1 MNTSIYIARRY
12 LISGKKMHAV
22 NIISGI
28 SVVGV
33 LIGTAAMIILL
44 SVFNGLEHVIIS
56 LNGNLSPDLKIE
68 AKKGKTFDPHGA
80 FFDKLHK
87 DPRVF
92 SYTEVLEDK
101 VVIQYRDKTYI
112 GRIKGVSDDFL
123 KNRKLDS
130 TIIEGEFALH
140 NSNNVPMAAIGVI
153 VHNNLMV
160 SVGNAEYPMQVLY
173 ASRTAKVNSLNPS
186 DEFVT
191 RNIYAAGV
199 FSIQQED
206 DDLMI
211 VPIEFTR
218 DLFQQPNEVSSIDIN
233 LKKGNSITAMQNELS
248 DQVEKDFTVKNRQ
261 QQNTALYHTL
271 SYEKW
276 AMFMILAFVVVIAAF
291 NIIGSLTIL
300 VIDKRKDIAILTSL
314 GAGKNLIQGIFFF
327 EGLMISVIGCLAG
340 VVLGWVFCILQQHYG
355 LIQVGGMNVPNNAY
369 PINMKLSDFVIV
381 FITVMAISIIASA
394 ISARLSI
401 KGLDDIK
408 QDL

>member
-1 MNTSIYIARRY
+1 MNTSIFIARRY
-12 LISGKKMHAV
+12 LLSSKKMHAV

-28 SVVGV
+28 SMLGV

-44 SVFNGLEHVIIS
+44 SVFNGLEKVIVS
-56 LNGNLSPDLKIE
+56 LNSNFSPDLKIE
-68 AKKGKTFDPHGA
+68 ARLGKTFDPRTT
-80 FFDKLHK
+80 FFLNLHR
-87 DPRVF
+87 DDRLF
-92 SYTEVLEDK
+92 SYTEELQDK

-123 KNRKLDS
+123 KNKRLDS
-130 TIIEGEFALH
+130 AIIEGQFSLH
-140 NSNNVPMAAIGVI
+140 ANGEPAAVIGVI
-153 VHNNLMV
+153 VHNNLMIN
-160 SVGNAEYPMQVLY
+160 VGNTDFPMQVF
-173 ASRTAKVNSLNPS
+173 SPRRGKVNAINPG
-186 DEFVT
+186 DEFIT
-191 RNIYAAGV
+191 KTIYPSGV

-206 DDLMI
+206 DDMII

-218 DLFQQPNEVSSIDIN
+218 QLFEQPNEVSSIDIN
-233 LKKGNSITAMQNELS
+233 LKKNVDVSSVQDEL
-248 DQVEKDFTVKNRQ
+248 QEKLGKDFTVKTRQ
-261 QQNTALYHTL
+261 QQNTALYRTL

-327 EGLMISVIGCLAG
+327 EGLMISVIGCLVG
-340 VVLGWVFCILQQHYG
+340 IVLGWVFCILQQTYG
-355 LIQVGGMNVPNNAY
+355 MIPVQGMSVPNNAY
-369 PINMKLSDFVIV
+369 PIALKGSDFVMV
-381 FITVMAISIIASA
+381 FFTVMAIAVIASA